1 MVVHAALMGVAH
13 RAVVAVTG
21 AVVGGA
27 VATVMAPQ
35 FVMATPIA
43 AMTTVVMI
51 RSPLTKAVVAVPV
64 TVVAVTTLMA
74 APVMA
79 IFAPRDSRMAPCGV
93 LRSRAVRDGR
103 RRAARGRERRDRG
116 RGHGD
121 DRRKHVGVMG
131 RAGFLEE
138 RREAA
143 CVGAHGG
150 AEVRRRERVGR
161 RQRESGEHGI
171 YGHEGSA

>member
-13 RAVVAVTG
+13 RAVVAVMGG
-21 AVVGGA
+21 AVVA
-27 VATVMAPQ
+27 AVMAPQ

-43 AMTTVVMI
+43 AMTIVVMM
-51 RSPLTKAVVAVPV
+51 RSPPTKAVVAVPV
-64 TVVAVTTLMA
+64 TVVAVTPLMA

-121 DRRKHVGVMG
+121 GRRKHVGVMG

-161 RQRESGEHGI
+161 RQRERGEHGV